1 MFKAMCILD
10 YEGCFYG
17 FLPCVVILVIL
28 TNVTTNEIVRY
39 MSSGLSHECKKQI
52 FNAERKHRKSNVK
65 MWKDMARNEL
75 HLFESIIGCD
85 FIE

>member
-1 MFKAMCILD
+1 
-10 YEGCFYG
+10 
-17 FLPCVVILVIL
+17 
-28 TNVTTNEIVRY
+28 